1 MSDQAERV
9 LSILMLDNEYPPLG
23 GGTGVVNRRILEEWA
38 RCGDV
43 TVDLVT
49 SSRTR
54 DQYEYED
61 LSPSIRIH
69 KVPVDNKNIH
79 HSTNRELL
87 TYAWQG
93 WRYARK
99 LVRRSVFD
107 VCLAWAGVP
116 AGAIAM
122 WLKWEF
128 GLPYIVSL
136 QGPDVPGFER
146 RYRWIYLVLTP
157 FIQMVWRQAA
167 RLTACSEQH
176 AELAHQ
182 TDPGLLIQVIPN
194 GVDTSMF
201 CPDAARRRDTEVV
214 RLICAGRLIERKGQQ
229 YLIHAVAELKRRGRA
244 SELLIV
250 GTGDNEPTL
259 RRQVKE
265 LGLEDVVHFAGF
277 IDWENMPQ
285 LYQTSDIFV
294 LPSFNEGMSI
304 ALLEAMAA
312 GLPVVVTDT
321 GGTQELVNGNGLVIP
336 WAEPAALADALVR
349 LAECI
354 DLRQSMG
361 AMSREIAC
369 RFNWNKTAERYLE
382 TCTKVSAVHPRPNHS
397 LMVSASLQ
405 EAS

>member
-9 LSILMLDNEYPPLG
+9 VSILMLDNEYPPLG

-49 SSRTR
+49 SSRTH

-87 TYAWQG
+87 TYAWRG

-99 LVRRSVFD
+99 LVRRSACD

-146 RYRWIYLVLTP
+146 RYRWVYLVLTP
-157 FIQMVWRQAA
+157 FIRMVWRQAA
-167 RLTACSEQH
+167 GLTACSEQH

-182 TDPGLLIQVIPN
+182 TEPALPIRVIPN
-194 GVDTSMF
+194 GVDASMF
-201 CPDAARRRDTEVV
+201 CPDARLHWDSEVV
-214 RLICAGRLIERKGQQ
+214 RLICVGRLIERKGQQ
-229 YLIHAVAELKRRGRA
+229 HLIPAVAELKRQGLA
-244 SELLIV
+244 VELLIV
-250 GTGDNEPTL
+250 GTGDNEPAL
-259 RRQVKE
+259 RRQVRE
-265 LGLEDVVHFAGF
+265 LGLEDAVHFAGF
-277 IDWENMPQ
+277 VDWADMPQ
-285 LYQTSDIFV
+285 LYRASDVFV
-294 LPSFNEGMSI
+294 LPSYNEGMSI
-304 ALLEAMAA
+304 ALLEAMAT
-312 GLPVVVTDT
+312 GLPVVVTNT
-321 GGTQELVNGNGLVIP
+321 GGARELANGSGMLVP
-336 WAEPAALADALVR
+336 WADVEQ
-349 LAECI
+349 LAETLSKMI
-354 DLRQSMG
+354 ARPDLHRHMSQV
-361 AMSREIAC
+361 SREVALQYSWQRVAQRYRDEC
-369 RFNWNKTAERYLE
+369 RSVAR
-382 TCTKVSAVHPRPNHS
+382 
-397 LMVSASLQ
+397 M
-405 EAS
+405 